1 MPKSQTSVKDK
12 DIINKINRLKKSGQF
27 NMAVELCRSVLE
39 TDPLNADLHI
49 KLGDLYLEWHLDIYQ
64 HRQYLDEA
72 VTEFQMALETYLK
85 SSSLHYKIALAFYY
99 KGEFDKAA
107 KRLKTALEIDDK
119 FYEAYYLSAK
129 ILTKKGQ
136 FSEALELLENAIKY
150 GGLMAARAHYLY
162 AVLFRYR
169 SGKDMGLK
177 FKAFYHFC
185 AAALK
190 LIFDKQALGSIK
202 RTISYVR
209 FIPILTKGYFLEK
222 SGKFDDAIELYLKG
236 IEKAPRFLFFY
247 VVLGDIYRQTGRFFD
262 AVNEYRMAVWVDS
275 ANPIGY
281 RSLCALYEEAGDY
294 DSAINVYKKLINLQ
308 PTDATYYSN
317 LGNLFYLKGEPQFA
331 VSCYQTAITLN
342 PNKNWTSIVAQT
354 LGFILQESREN
365 YDAAI
370 AAYQTA
376 GILNPNDIDVYISLG
391 SAFYEKGDYGNAL
404 TVYRSALEI
413 VPDNARIHCNLA
425 YLLWGK
431 GHIDEAVKEYETSIK
446 IDPEYDIAYNNLGVI
461 YLDDLGKVKEAV
473 EMFEKAV
480 KYNPNYALANYNLAR
495 ATAIK
500 GDKVTA
506 AKLYRSALE
515 LNSFSGELDNNEIK
529 LRIDDLFN

>member
-1 MPKSQTSVKDK
+1 MQKSETSVKDK
-12 DIINKINRLKKSGQF
+12 EIINKINRLKKSGKF
-27 NMAVELCRSVLE
+27 DKAIEFCRSVLE
-39 TDPLNADLHI
+39 KDPSNADLHI

-85 SSSLHYKIALAFYY
+85 SAPLHYKIALAFYY
-99 KGEFDKAA
+99 KGEFDKAS
-107 KRLKTALEIDDK
+107 KRLKTALELDNK

-136 FSEALELLENAIKY
+136 FTEALELLEKAIKC
-150 GGLMAARAHYLY
+150 GGIKAARAHYLY
-162 AVLFRYR
+162 AVLYRYR
-169 SGKDMGLK
+169 SGRDLGLK
-177 FKAFYHFC
+177 FKSFYHFC

-190 LIFDKQALGSIK
+190 LIYDKQALDAIK
-202 RTISYVR
+202 RSISYAK

-222 SGKFDDAIELYLKG
+222 SGKFDEAIALYLKG

-247 VVLGDIYRQTGRFFD
+247 IVLGDVYRQTGRFYD

-275 ANPIGY
+275 SNPVGY

-413 VPDNARIHCNLA
+413 APENARIHCNLA

-431 GHIDEAVKEYETSIK
+431 GYLDEAIKEYETSIR
-446 IDPEYDIAYNNLGVI
+446 IDPEYDIAYNNIGVI
-461 YLDDLGKVKEAV
+461 YLDDLGRVKEAI

-495 ATAIK
+495 ATALK

-515 LNSFSGELDNNEIK
+515 LNIFSGELDSNEIK
-529 LRIDDLFN
+529 LRIDELFN